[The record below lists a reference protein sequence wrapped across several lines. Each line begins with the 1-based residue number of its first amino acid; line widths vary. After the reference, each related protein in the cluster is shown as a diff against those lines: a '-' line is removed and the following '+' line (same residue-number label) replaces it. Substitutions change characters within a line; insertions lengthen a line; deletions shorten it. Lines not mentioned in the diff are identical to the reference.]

1 MYVWLILIPY
11 LFYFTSEN
19 RKEPNKLVVLVEV
32 AIKNKLLD
40 QFVQPCLKKIAK
52 LRKPRFFIYDYRG
65 VNYELEQCTQH
76 LEFLVRMQALLIHND
91 CQDNNN
97 KSKNNKE
104 KKNTK

>member
-19 RKEPNKLVVLVEV
+19 RKEPSELTVLLEV
-32 AIKNKLLD
+32 ATTNKLLH
-40 QFVQPCLKKIAK
+40 QFVRPCLERIAK
-52 LRKPRFFIYDYRG
+52 LRKPRFFMYDYRRI
-65 VNYELEQCTQH
+65 NYELQQCTQH
-76 LEFLVRMQALLIHND
+76 LEFLVRMQALLIHHH